1 MELKH
6 EKNLFVTRTLIAMGV
21 LFLPL
26 WMLWNQN
33 YPDGIFWN
41 IAWPLYLC
49 LGSMAFA
56 AARRYALRLE
66 MHPLHAS
73 AVAALGFASAG
84 IIPLIYLL
92 ALSRQT
98 GQSDPELPEAGP
110 LDCRMPVIIDGK
122 TYREAGA
129 PPEDG
134 T

>member
-6 EKNLFVTRTLIAMGV
+6 EKNLFVMRTLISMGV
-21 LFLPL
+21 LFPTL

-33 YPDGIFWN
+33 YPDGVFWN

-66 MHPLHAS
+66 MHPLRAS

-84 IIPLIYLL
+84 IIPLAYLL
-92 ALSRQT
+92 VISKQS
-98 GQSDPELPEAGP
+98 GQSDHEPPETRP